1 MIVLQA
7 RTIVAVWLP
16 YWPAERALRVLARQ
30 GTSLDTGKRQ
40 GASLDPPLDASFAAS
55 RPFALTAARKGGM
68 RLVALNPAAEAQGL
82 HCDQMLTDARAMV
95 RDLQVDAL
103 DADGDRAALDR
114 LCLWCTR
121 FTPWAAVD
129 GTQPDAGDGGLFL
142 DISGCG
148 HLFGGDRA
156 LVRQLLDHLKTFGLT
171 ARAAIAPT
179 PGAAQ
184 ALARHSGDLGD
195 GQGIQVPGR
204 QALSCVLA
212 PLGIDALRLSK
223 DTVEGLNRLGLRRI
237 GDLYDKPRGPLAARF
252 GVELLYR
259 LDQALGLEGEPISPR
274 LPKAAYEAH
283 VSVAEPLVL
292 AEHVKMVVGRLADDL
307 CVHLKNDDAGALALR
322 FAAWR
327 TDGDVLVIEAGTSA
341 PCGDAAHMT
350 RLFHEKLDGLES
362 TFDAGFGFE
371 TFQLAAM
378 STGRRPPQAVD
389 LEVTGSSARDMEEF
403 GHLVDR
409 LGNRLG
415 LANVRRLYPHQS
427 HIPERA
433 VISIPA
439 IRGALPRELVRETHD
454 WREESEALAGDAP
467 HRPLCLLPCPEPIEV
482 IAEVPEG
489 APLRFRWRRVAY
501 RIVRSDGPERIAAE
515 WWHADRSAGAPT
527 DSGHTRDYFRLE
539 DHNGKRFWVYRDG
552 LYGRETDAPRWY
564 MHGVFA

>member
-1 MIVLQA
+1 MTVQQP

-16 YWPAERALRVLARQ
+16 YWPVERALHAMVKHDTGQ
-30 GTSLDTGKRQ
+30 GTSLN
-40 GASLDPPLDASFAAS
+40 ASREMS
-55 RPFALTAARKGGM
+55 RPFVLTAVRKGGV

-95 RDLQVDAL
+95 RDLQTHA
-103 DADGDRAALDR
+103 ADPDRDSAALDR

-121 FTPWAAVD
+121 FTPWVAVD
-129 GTQPDAGDGGLFL
+129 RTQPGEGPGEGNDGLFL

-156 LVRQLLDHLKTFGLT
+156 LVRQLLDRLKGFGFT
-171 ARAAIAPT
+171 AQAAIAPT

-184 ALARHSGDLGD
+184 ALARNGEDRS
-195 GQGIQVPGR
+195 IQIADR
-204 QALSCVLA
+204 QSLPDVLA
-212 PLGIDALRLSK
+212 PLGINALRLSR
-223 DTVEGLNRLGLRRI
+223 DTVEGLNRLGLRRV
-237 GDLYDKPRGPLAARF
+237 GDLYDKPRAPLAARF
-252 GVELLYR
+252 GAELLYR

-274 LPKAAYEAH
+274 LPKAPYQAH
-283 VSVAEPLVL
+283 ASVAEPLVL
-292 AEHVKMVVGRLADDL
+292 ADHVKMIVGRLADKL
-307 CVHLKNDDAGALALR
+307 CVQLKTDEAGALALR

-350 RLFHEKLDGLES
+350 RLFREKLDGLES
-362 TFDAGFGFE
+362 TFDAGYGFE
-371 TFQLAAM
+371 SFQLAAM
-378 STGRRPPQAVD
+378 ATGRLPPQAIG
-389 LEVTGSSARDMEEF
+389 LEVAGASARDLEGL

-439 IRGALPRELVRETHD
+439 VRGALPREMVRETHD
-454 WREESEALAGDAP
+454 WREDSEAMGGDGP

-501 RIVRSDGPERIAAE
+501 SIVRSDGPERIAEE
-515 WWHADRSAGAPT
+515 WWQANRSAGDAY
-527 DSGHTRDYFRLE
+527 TRDYFRLE
-539 DHNGKRFWVYRDG
+539 DHDGRRFWVYRDG
-552 LYGRETDAPRWY
+552 LYGRETDTPRWY